1 MRTDFLNIFIFL
13 LYTQLLLIDKK
24 ITEVSPLLT
33 QAGYL
38 VDNWQ
43 ASQYQK
49 EYLKVFFLVLQVMI
63 SIILIIFHVS
73 IFHQLLLFK
82 GMSLFNGWASKECQT
97 MFKTVTTKYSD
108 NHAAYLAL

>member
-1 MRTDFLNIFIFL
+1 MYLFFLQHFTDFLTFL
-13 LYTQLLLIDKK
+13 FSCTYIQLLLIDKK

-63 SIILIIFHVS
+63 SIILIIFSIS
-73 IFHQLLLFK
+73 IFHHLLLF
-82 GMSLFNGWASKECQT
+82 
-97 MFKTVTTKYSD
+97 
-108 NHAAYLAL
+108 

>member
-1 MRTDFLNIFIFL
+1 MFL
-13 LYTQLLLIDKK
+13 LFTQLLLIDKK

-49 EYLKVFFLVLQVMI
+49 EYLKVFFLVLQVII
-63 SIILIIFHVS
+63 SIILILYFVGIF
-73 IFHQLLLFK
+73 
-82 GMSLFNGWASKECQT
+82 T
-97 MFKTVTTKYSD
+97 
-108 NHAAYLAL
+108 

>member
-1 MRTDFLNIFIFL
+1 MLFSPCN
-13 LYTQLLLIDKK
+13 QLLLIDKK

-63 SIILIIFHVS
+63 LILLNLFYVS
-73 IFHQLLLFK
+73 IFHLNLYFK
-82 GMSLFNGWASKECQT
+82 GMSLFDGWTSKECQT
-97 MFKTVTTKYSD
+97 MFKTITTKYSD
-108 NHAAYLAL
+108 NHAAYLALR

>member
-1 MRTDFLNIFIFL
+1 LFYSFN
-13 LYTQLLLIDKK
+13 QLLLIDKK

-63 SIILIIFHVS
+63 LILLNLSCTYFSTFVIILKVCHYLMAGQVKSVKPCLKQLQQS
-73 IFHQLLLFK
+73 ILTIMQPT
-82 GMSLFNGWASKECQT
+82 WP
-97 MFKTVTTKYSD
+97 SD
-108 NHAAYLAL
+108 EGYY